1 MTVPVP
7 NGSRPW
13 GVSVRGRG
21 RIAPALL
28 GLSILSFAEPAVAQV
43 GAVVSIFSDARF
55 RGISISDGRPVGT
68 FDLSYDAKNGI
79 YGAMSASGVA
89 TRNEGLRA
97 LGISLNGGF
106 AKRLRSGLTADI
118 GVVHSRYSHY
128 SALSPGRNYTEVY
141 AGLTGR
147 NIGGRISVSPNYLGA
162 ARWTV
167 HGELN
172 GHVDLT
178 ERLLLEGEIGLLSPL
193 GRSAY
198 ETHSRPQLDGRL
210 GLAQRFSRFTLH
222 AAITSRSGGLE
233 IYSGKGH
240 SATALIVGI
249 SYAL

>member
-1 MTVPVP
+1 MTVPVL
-7 NGSRPW
+7 NGSLPREVH
-13 GVSVRGRG
+13 GKGRG

-28 GLSILSFAEPAVAQV
+28 GLSILSFPEPAAAQV

-68 FDLSYDAKNGI
+68 LDLSYDAGNGI
-79 YGAMSASGVA
+79 YAAISASGVA
-89 TRNEGLRA
+89 TRNEGLRS
-97 LGISLNGGF
+97 LGISMNGGF
-106 AKRLRSGLTADI
+106 ATRLKSGLTADL

-128 SALSPGRNYTEVY
+128 SALTPGRNYTEVY
-141 AGLTGR
+141 AGLAGR

-162 ARWTV
+162 ARWIV

-178 ERLLLEGEIGLLSPL
+178 EQLLLEGEIGLLSPL

-210 GLAQRFSRFTLH
+210 GLAQRVSRFTLH
-222 AAITSRSGGLE
+222 AAITSRSSGLE
-233 IYSGKGH
+233 VYSGKGH
-240 SATALIVGI
+240 SATAFIVGI